1 MKAPEQLQPGYVL
14 HSRRYRE
21 SSLIVDLFCRDYGV
35 VPAVAR
41 GVRRGKSNHKRA
53 LLQPFQ
59 PLQCRWRGKGELV
72 TLTDIDQYCT
82 APDLSKDALYCG
94 LYINELLLR
103 LLHRHDPHEEI
114 FHSYH
119 KLLMELAGQDA
130 VEAHLRNFE
139 FNLLDEIGYGMSFEY
154 DVDGEA
160 IVANKTYYL
169 TADSQFNEVLQSN
182 RDLTSSNVFPGRILL
197 AIQQYNWHDPEV
209 LKYAKQLI
217 RMAMQPLLGA
227 KPLQSRQLFRSL
239 LHDS

>member
-1 MKAPEQLQPGYVL
+1 MRAPEQLQPGYVL

-21 SSLIVDLFCRDYGV
+21 PSLIVVLFSREYGI

-72 TLTDIDQYCT
+72 TLTDIDHYT
-82 APDLSKDALYCG
+82 NAPELSKEALYCG

-103 LLHRHDPHEEI
+103 LLHRHDPHEGI
-114 FHSYH
+114 FHRYH
-119 KLLMELAGQDA
+119 RLLQELANQKE
-130 VEAHLRNFE
+130 VEVLLRNFE
-139 FNLLDEIGYGMSFEY
+139 FNLLDEIGYGLSFEY
-154 DVDGEA
+154 DVDGDA
-160 IVANKTYYL
+160 ISANKTYYL
-169 TADSQFNEVLQSN
+169 TADSQFHEVLQHNKN
-182 RDLTSSNVFPGRILL
+182 RTSSNVFPGRILL
-197 AIQQYNWHDPEV
+197 AIEQHNWHDREV
-209 LKYAKQLI
+209 LNYAKQLV
-217 RMAMQPLLGA
+217 RMAMQPLLGS

>member
-1 MKAPEQLQPGYVL
+1 MRAPEQLQPGYVL

-21 SSLIVDLFCRDYGV
+21 SSLIVDLFCRDYGI

-72 TLTDIDQYCT
+72 TLTDLDHYT
-82 APDLSKDALYCG
+82 KAPDLSKDALYCG

-114 FHSYH
+114 FQSYH
-119 KLLMELAGQDA
+119 KLL
-130 VEAHLRNFE
+130 VEIANEQNVEILLRQFE
-139 FNLLDEIGYGMSFEY
+139 FGLLDEIGYGLSFEY

-160 IVANKTYYL
+160 IDVNNTYYL
-169 TADSQFNEVLQSN
+169 TADSQFHQVLQSN
-182 RDLTSSNVFPGRILL
+182 QELASSNVFPGRILL
-197 AIQQYNWHDPEV
+197 AIQQYNWHDPVV

-217 RMAMQPLLGA
+217 RLVMQPLLGA
-227 KPLQSRQLFRSL
+227 KPLQSRQLFRSV